1 MPQNFIE
8 CERDQLYL
16 MPPSLR
22 EWLPEGHLAWFV
34 LDAVAQ
40 MDLSAFYGRYR
51 DDGWGR
57 AAYAPEMMVALTL
70 YSYCLGERSSR
81 RIERRLGE
89 DIAYRVIAAN
99 LNPDHTT
106 IARFRQHNEGA
117 LAGLFTQILALCA
130 GAGMLK
136 VGVVAIDGTKMGA
149 SASLSANRTK
159 DAIEAEVR
167 RILAEA
173 AETDAA
179 EDALYGE
186 GVRGDELPP
195 ELADRRSRLARL
207 KEAKKRL
214 DDEDAARQSAHQGQL
229 AKREQ
234 TERERGKRLRGR
246 KPVSPAPDPKATA
259 NTTDPE
265 SRIMKCADR
274 FIQGYNAQA
283 AVSADQIILAAQITQ
298 KANDVAEL
306 HPMIAAT
313 ERSLYEVDCSAP
325 VGAVLADAGY
335 YSEANLADAD
345 PDGPELLV
353 ATTKSWKQKKA
364 ARDAPRPRGR
374 IPTAM
379 PARERMERKL
389 LTIRGQGLYRLRGQS
404 VEPVFGQIK
413 DPRGIRRFMR
423 RGLSACQSEW
433 SLIAATHNLLK
444 LFRQAGTTSA
454 SSRPGAPSSGL
465 ALA

>member
-1 MPQNFIE
+1 MAQNFLA
-8 CERDQLYL
+8 CERDQQYL

-22 EWLPEGHLAWFV
+22 EWLPEGHLAWFI
-34 LDAVAQ
+34 LDAVAE
-40 MDLSAFYGRYR
+40 MDLSAFYACYR

-99 LNPDHTT
+99 QSPDHTT

-117 LAGLFTQILALCA
+117 LAGLFTEILRLCA
-130 GAGMLK
+130 GAGMVK
-136 VGVVAIDGTKMGA
+136 VGVVAIDGTKMAA
-149 SASLSANRTK
+149 SASLAANRSK

-167 RILAEA
+167 RILTEA

-207 KEAKKRL
+207 KEAKRRL
-214 DDEDAARQSAHQGQL
+214 EEEDAARQRAHQEHL
-229 AKREQ
+229 AERERI
-234 TERERGKRLRGR
+234 ERERGTRLRGR
-246 KPVSPAPDPKATA
+246 KPKPPAPAPAAKA
-259 NTTDPE
+259 NTTDPD
-265 SRIMKCADR
+265 SRILKCPDR

-283 AVSADQIILAAQITQ
+283 AVGPNQIILAAEITP

-313 ERSLYEVDCSAP
+313 EKSLHAVGIPTPTPRAPSFSSPPPRAGSSVRPPVMHPRRAGGSLRACRPASGWRESFSPRAARPSTACAARPSSPSSARSRSPAAS
-325 VGAVLADAGY
+325 GASCAAGY
-335 YSEANLADAD
+335 L
-345 PDGPELLV
+345 
-353 ATTKSWKQKKA
+353 
-364 ARDAPRPRGR
+364 
-374 IPTAM
+374 
-379 PARERMERKL
+379 PAR
-389 LTIRGQGLYRLRGQS
+389 
-404 VEPVFGQIK
+404 
-413 DPRGIRRFMR
+413 
-423 RGLSACQSEW
+423 
-433 SLIAATHNLLK
+433 
-444 LFRQAGTTSA
+444 A
-454 SSRPGAPSSGL
+454 SGG
-465 ALA
+465 

>member
-1 MPQNFIE
+1 MAQNFLA
-8 CERDQLYL
+8 CERDQQYL

-22 EWLPEGHLAWFV
+22 EWLPEGHLAWFI
-34 LDAVAQ
+34 LDAVAE
-40 MDLSAFYGRYR
+40 MDLSAFYACYR

-99 LNPDHTT
+99 QSPDHTT

-117 LAGLFTQILALCA
+117 LAGLFTEILRLCA
-130 GAGMLK
+130 GAGMVK
-136 VGVVAIDGTKMGA
+136 VGVVAIDGTKMAA
-149 SASLSANRTK
+149 SASLAANRSK

-167 RILAEA
+167 RILTEA

-207 KEAKKRL
+207 KEAKRRL
-214 DDEDAARQSAHQGQL
+214 EEEDAARQRAHQEHL
-229 AKREQ
+229 AERERI
-234 TERERGKRLRGR
+234 ERERGTRLRGR
-246 KPVSPAPDPKATA
+246 KPKPPAPAPAAKA
-259 NTTDPE
+259 NTTDPD
-265 SRIMKCADR
+265 SRILKCPDR

-283 AVSADQIILAAQITQ
+283 AVGPNQIILAAEITP

-313 ERSLYEVDCSAP
+313 EKSLHA
-325 VGAVLADAGY
+325 VGIPTPIGVVVADAGY
-335 YSEANLADAD
+335 FSDQNLADAD
-345 PDGPELLV
+345 AEGPELLI
-353 ATTKSWKQKKA
+353 ATTKSWKQRKA
-364 ARDAPRPRGR
+364 ARDAPPPRGR
-374 IPTAM
+374 IPTGM
-379 PARERMERKL
+379 PPRERMERKL
-389 LTIRGQGLYRLRGQS
+389 LTTRGQALYRMRGQT

-413 DPRGIRRFMR
+413 EPRGIRRFMR

-433 SLIAATHNLLK
+433 RLIAATHNLLK
-444 LFRQAGTTSA
+444 LFRQASQSA
-454 SSRPGAPSSGL
+454 PSRPGAARSGL
-465 ALA
+465 APA

>member
-1 MPQNFIE
+1 VAQNFLA
-8 CERDQLYL
+8 CERDQQYL

-34 LDAVAQ
+34 LDAVAE
-40 MDLSAFYGRYR
+40 MDLSAFSARYR

-57 AAYAPEMMVALTL
+57 AAYAPAMMVALTL

-99 LNPDHTT
+99 QSPDHTT

-117 LAGLFTQILALCA
+117 LAGLFTEILRLCA
-130 GAGMLK
+130 GAGMVK
-136 VGVVAIDGTKMGA
+136 VGVVAIDGTKMAA
-149 SASLSANRTK
+149 SASLAANRTT

-207 KEAKKRL
+207 KEAKRRL
-214 DDEDAARQSAHQGQL
+214 DAEDAARRSAHDRRL
-229 AKREQ
+229 V
-234 TERERGKRLRGR
+234 EREAIERESGKRLRGQ
-246 KPVSPAPDPKATA
+246 KPKPPAPKTDAKA
-259 NTTDPE
+259 NTTDPD
-265 SRIMKCADR
+265 SRILKSPDR
-274 FIQGYNAQA
+274 FLQGYNAQA
-283 AVSADQIILAAQITQ
+283 AVSPDQIILAAELTQ
-298 KANDVAEL
+298 QANDVAQL

-313 ERSLYEVDCSAP
+313 EQGLHAAG
-325 VGAVLADAGY
+325 VGEPIGAIVADAGY
-335 YSEANLADAD
+335 YSEANLAEAD
-345 PDGPELLV
+345 PEGPELV
-353 ATTKSWKQKKA
+353 IATTKSWRQRQA
-364 ARDAPRPRGR
+364 AREQPPPRGR
-374 IPTAM
+374 IPAGM
-379 PARERMERKL
+379 PPRERMERKL
-389 LTIRGQGLYRLRGQS
+389 RTKRGQALYRMRGQT

-413 DPRGIRRFMR
+413 DPRAIRRFMR
-423 RGLSACQSEW
+423 RGLGACQSEW
-433 SLIAATHNLLK
+433 RLIAATHNLLK
-444 LFRQAGTTSA
+444 LFRHT
-454 SSRPGAPSSGL
+454 GAPPSRGPTAPRM
-465 ALA
+465 ALSRA